1 MKEIRKKNK
10 VNDLESALEVKS
22 TSSRGPLVLALL
34 WNWEVSTFYVFSLH
48 PEINILEQGPHGSAL
63 LGAILPLS
71 LTTYSYLSPNNHQ
84 NIIVSVREI

>member
-34 WNWEVSTFYVFSLH
+34 
-48 PEINILEQGPHGSAL
+48 
-63 LGAILPLS
+63 
-71 LTTYSYLSPNNHQ
+71 
-84 NIIVSVREI
+84 